1 MEKIDLINIA
11 VTMVGLGW
19 LGLVMFKPM
28 EIWGVKMKF
37 LNWWAIGSFIIV
49 AIGGLLMVIA
59 YYM

>member
-1 MEKIDLINIA
+1 MGKIDLINIA

-28 EIWGVKMKF
+28 ELWGVKMKF
-37 LNWWAIGSFIIV
+37 LNRWAIGSFIMV